1 MDDPRSTGDRSKR
14 STFFPS
20 LLSGHCPLT
29 IPQVTYRLLR
39 IYVCTRPSKYAQ
51 HLVYDLFE
59 TTAIKILL
67 FLYFTLFVLFN
78 PLPTRKNYFLLI
90 CPPNNVSYPVKWY
103 ESFSTLSSNET
114 ETRVITAL
122 HSEFA
127 AKRSACL
134 FQRLS
139 RLEGPPREKKKR
151 KEESQKK
158 SVREN
163 KYAISVQGHVEGEIE
178 HGERGSRRPR
188 QVSRKRPPFNR
199 QLVSGKGDQR
209 GVTRAAG

>member
-1 MDDPRSTGDRSKR
+1 MYVHV
-14 STFFPS
+14 
-20 LLSGHCPLT
+20 LLNMPNTWSM
-29 IPQVTYRLLR
+29 IF
-39 IYVCTRPSKYAQ
+39 
-51 HLVYDLFE
+51 FE

-78 PLPTRKNYFLLI
+78 PLLTRKNYFLLI

>member
-51 HLVYDLFE
+51 HLVYDLFRNDSDQNF
-59 TTAIKILL
+59 TFPLL
-67 FLYFTLFVLFN
+67 FVCHVLFN
-78 PLPTRKNYFLLI
+78 PTRKNYFLLI
-90 CPPNNVSYPVKWY
+90 CPPNVSYPVKWY

-127 AKRSACL
+127 AKRASLPTTLTTRGAT
-134 FQRLS
+134 
-139 RLEGPPREKKKR
+139 PREKKR

>member
-1 MDDPRSTGDRSKR
+1 MYVHV
-14 STFFPS
+14 
-20 LLSGHCPLT
+20 LLN
-29 IPQVTYRLLR
+29 IPNTWSM
-39 IYVCTRPSKYAQ
+39 IF
-51 HLVYDLFE
+51 FE

-67 FLYFTLFVLFN
+67 FLYFSCTVSTFVLFN

-127 AKRSACL
+127 AKRASLPTTLTTRGAT
-134 FQRLS
+134 
-139 RLEGPPREKKKR
+139 PREKKR

>member
-1 MDDPRSTGDRSKR
+1 MYVHV
-14 STFFPS
+14 
-20 LLSGHCPLT
+20 LLNMPNTWSM
-29 IPQVTYRLLR
+29 IF
-39 IYVCTRPSKYAQ
+39 
-51 HLVYDLFE
+51 FE

-78 PLPTRKNYFLLI
+78 PLLTRKNYFLLI
-90 CPPNNVSYPVKWY
+90 CPPNNLSYPVKWY
-103 ESFSTLSSNET
+103 ESFSTLSDPPQT
-114 ETRVITAL
+114 KRKLAL
-122 HSEFA
+122 SRLSIRNLPLNA
-127 AKRSACL
+127 RL

>member
-90 CPPNNVSYPVKWY
+90 CPPNNLSYPVK
-103 ESFSTLSSNET
+103 
-114 ETRVITAL
+114 
-122 HSEFA
+122 
-127 AKRSACL
+127 
-134 FQRLS
+134 
-139 RLEGPPREKKKR
+139 
-151 KEESQKK
+151 
-158 SVREN
+158 
-163 KYAISVQGHVEGEIE
+163 
-178 HGERGSRRPR
+178 
-188 QVSRKRPPFNR
+188 
-199 QLVSGKGDQR
+199 
-209 GVTRAAG
+209 